1 MYNLK
6 VMIFAFV
13 VFSGIAFVSCNKKFD
28 APGAPIDPSLTATI
42 SIKDLK
48 ALHTVAGQLDVI
60 DGDLII
66 AGLVV
71 ANDQAGNLYKE
82 LIIQDGTGAIKLMLN
97 ANNLYNTYPVGRRV
111 FVKCKGLCLSDYNK
125 QPQLGIKA
133 TVAGIPSIESIPTAL
148 ISKFVVGG
156 SLNNPVTPLV
166 VSINDLSTSMQDPYL
181 GALIQINE
189 CEFSISD
196 TSKTY
201 SDTSA
206 YKENVSLNLKTCSG
220 GSIIIR
226 TSGYAKFAGIN
237 VPNGNGTLTAI
248 YTLYNTTKQ
257 LVIRDTSDVQFSGP
271 RCGSGPVTLTSIA
284 DIRSIFTGTK
294 TNIPSGKKIT
304 GIVISDRT
312 TANLQNQNLVLQQGN
327 GLSGIVVRFST
338 AHSFDLGDSLDINVS
353 GNELSEFNG
362 WLQVNGV
369 TLSSAVKVGS
379 GKTITPRIATLPDI
393 NSNFEAWESTLI
405 TTGAVALS
413 GGTSGTYKGSVL
425 LSAGGSTLTL
435 FTSNSA
441 TFAAT
446 SYPSSAS
453 SVTGYLTQFNSTK
466 QMQVRNPVAP
476 LNDVK

>member
-1 MYNLK
+1 
-6 VMIFAFV
+6 
-13 VFSGIAFVSCNKKFD
+13 
-28 APGAPIDPSLTATI
+28 
-42 SIKDLK
+42 
-48 ALHTVAGQLDVI
+48 
-60 DGDLII
+60 
-66 AGLVV
+66 
-71 ANDQAGNLYKE
+71 
-82 LIIQDGTGAIKLMLN
+82 
-97 ANNLYNTYPVGRRV
+97 
-111 FVKCKGLCLSDYNK
+111 
-125 QPQLGIKA
+125 
-133 TVAGIPSIESIPTAL
+133 
-148 ISKFVVGG
+148 
-156 SLNNPVTPLV
+156 
-166 VSINDLSTSMQDPYL
+166 MQDPYL
-181 GALIQINE
+181 GDLIQINE

-379 GKTITPRIATLPDI
+379 GKTITSRIATLPDI